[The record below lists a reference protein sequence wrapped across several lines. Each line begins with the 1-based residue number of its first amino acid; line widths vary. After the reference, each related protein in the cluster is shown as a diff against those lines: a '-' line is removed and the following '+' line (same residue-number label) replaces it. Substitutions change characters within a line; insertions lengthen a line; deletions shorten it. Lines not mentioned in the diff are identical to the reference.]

1 MVAEQPATLN
11 RCDVAKF
18 GAQAMADSAAPK
30 STGSKKARKIA
41 AAKRA
46 LDDALNEAARG
57 RPTAYR
63 PEYAPRATGLCML
76 GLTNAELGERFGVSE
91 GTIERWIKEHDDF
104 RGCVYDGREGMVD
117 KVVAAAFK
125 AATGFEHPEDDIRTV
140 SLGDGVSEVRITPTT
155 KRYPPNYNFA
165 NLILINRARRHF
177 PHRESDNAASG
188 ERSPADIARAARE
201 SIRAALSEVGD
212 APAQPDDDSKEQQS

>member
-11 RCDVAKF
+11 RCDGAKF
-18 GAQAMADSAAPK
+18 GAQAMAESPHK
-30 STGSKKARKIA
+30 EPPLKKARKVA
-41 AAKRA
+41 AAKKA
-46 LDDALNEAARG
+46 LDDALREAAVG
-57 RPTAYR
+57 RPDAYN
-63 PEYAPRATGLCML
+63 PDYAIRATGLCML
-76 GLTNAELGERFGVSE
+76 GLTNKELGERFGVSE
-91 GTIERWIKEHDDF
+91 TTIEKWIATIPEF
-104 RGCVYDGREGMVD
+104 AGCVYDGREGMVD
-117 KVVAAAFK
+117 KVVAAAFR

-140 SLGDGVSEVRITPTT
+140 SIGDGVSEVRITPTT

-201 SIRAALSEVGD
+201 SIRAALSEVDRDDPDEG
-212 APAQPDDDSKEQQS
+212 AQQ